1 MQAIV
6 ANTAAMCDM
15 PRMVTG
21 TQLKMARTA
30 LGWGMRELAARSG
43 VSANT
48 VMRAESSSGIP
59 NVNARTLARLKA
71 ALEDGGAEFTPDGA
85 VRVRRP

>member
-1 MQAIV
+1 V
-6 ANTAAMCDM
+6 TNTEVVNTGAMCDI

-30 LGWGMRELAARSG
+30 LGWGMRDLAARAG

-48 VMRAESSSGIP
+48 VMRAESSPGIS
-59 NVNARTLARLKA
+59 NINARTLARLKA
-71 ALEDGGAEFTPDGA
+71 ALEDGGAEFQPDGA
-85 VRVRRP
+85 VRIR